1 MNKNQISVLQKS
13 NLLGRDFIIYGTAE
27 TPLFL
32 AKDVAEMIGH
42 SNTAKMLRMIDK
54 DEKVK
59 IFCNLPQEGTIT
71 KGYNPCESATYY
83 GTNRM
88 FVTEDGLYEILM
100 QSNLPIA
107 KEFKKGVKTIL
118 KEIRKNGGYIATS
131 EEDDAEMILAKALK
145 IADATIKRKEQQ
157 LLEQQQQIDKQIK
170 TINKMKPLA
179 EYTKEVLQSDSTYTL
194 TQVSKDLGF
203 KSVYK
208 FLDWANKN
216 ILYKQSNQWMPTAK
230 YSDKG
235 LFRTRTT
242 KYFKSDGTIGTKMS
256 TVVTEKGREFLHN
269 IISNNK

>member
-1 MNKNQISVLQKS
+1 MTQNQVKILQKS
-13 NLLGRDFIIYGTAE
+13 NLLGREFTIYGTAE
-27 TPLFL
+27 NPIFL

-42 SNTAKMLRMIDK
+42 SNVSKMLSMIDK

-59 IFCNLPQEGTIT
+59 IFCNLPQEDTIT
-71 KGYNPCESATYY
+71 KGYNPCKSATYY

-118 KEIRKNGGYIATS
+118 KEIRKNGGYIATN
-131 EEDDAEMILAKALK
+131 EDDDAEMILAKALK
-145 IADATIKRKEQQ
+145 FADATIKRKEQQ
-157 LLEQQQQIDKQIK
+157 LLEQKEQIDKQIK

-179 EYTKEVLQSDSTYTL
+179 EYTKEVLKSDSTYTL

-242 KYFKSDGTIGTKMS
+242 MFFKSDGTIGTKMS
-256 TVVTEKGREFLHN
+256 TVVTEKDREFLHN

>member
-1 MNKNQISVLQKS
+1 MTQNQ
-13 NLLGRDFIIYGTAE
+13 
-27 TPLFL
+27 
-32 AKDVAEMIGH
+32 
-42 SNTAKMLRMIDK
+42 
-54 DEKVK
+54 VK
-59 IFCNLPQEGTIT
+59 IFENNQFGKIRTAGTSENPLFCLSDICRVLESQIGNTKKRLNKRGIYSINTPTYNQFGAEVIQEMVYVNEQNLYKVIMRSDKPQAEAFQDWVCG
-71 KGYNPCESATYY
+71 E
-83 GTNRM
+83 
-88 FVTEDGLYEILM
+88 V
-100 QSNLPIA
+100 LPS
-107 KEFKKGVKTIL
+107 
-118 KEIRKNGGYIATS
+118 IRKNGGYIATS

-145 IADATIKRKEQQ
+145 VADATIKRKEQQ
-157 LLEQQQQIDKQIK
+157 LLEQKKQIDKQIK

-179 EYTKEVLQSDSTYTL
+179 EYCSEVLQSDSTYTL

-235 LFRTRTT
+235 LFKTRTT

>member
-1 MNKNQISVLQKS
+1 MENVIIFESDKFGQI
-13 NLLGRDFIIYGTAE
+13 RTAGTSE
-27 TPLFL
+27 EPLFCL
-32 AKDVAEMIGH
+32 KDICRVLELQVGNTKKRLNERGIYSINTPTYNQFGAEVIQEMVYVNEQNLYKVIMR
-42 SNTAKMLRMIDK
+42 SDK
-54 DEKVK
+54 PQAEAFQDWVCGEV
-59 IFCNLPQEGTIT
+59 LP
-71 KGYNPCESATYY
+71 S
-83 GTNRM
+83 
-88 FVTEDGLYEILM
+88 
-100 QSNLPIA
+100 
-107 KEFKKGVKTIL
+107 
-118 KEIRKNGGYIATS
+118 IRKNGGYIATS
-131 EEDDAEMILAKALK
+131 EEDDAEMILARALK
-145 IADATIKRKEQQ
+145 VADATIKRKEQQ
-157 LLEQQQQIDKQIK
+157 LLEQKEQIDKQIK

-179 EYTKEVLQSDSTYTL
+179 EYCSEVLQSDSTYTL

-269 IISNNK
+269 IISNNNK

>member
-1 MNKNQISVLQKS
+1 MNKNQISVLQKL
-13 NLLGRDFIIYGTAE
+13 NLLGRDFTIYGTAE
-27 TPLFL
+27 NPLFL

-157 LLEQQQQIDKQIK
+157 LLEQKEQIDKQIK

-256 TVVTEKGREFLHN
+256 TVITEKGREFLHN
-269 IISNNK
+269 LISNNK

>member
-13 NLLGRDFIIYGTAE
+13 NLLGREFTIYGTSE
-27 TPLFL
+27 NPLFL

-42 SNTAKMLRMIDK
+42 SDVSKMMRMVDD

-59 IFCNLPQEGTIT
+59 IFCTLPSENTN
-71 KGYNPCESATYY
+71 KVLKPCESVTYT
-83 GTNRM
+83 GANRM

-118 KEIRKNGGYIATS
+118 KEIRKNGGYIATN
-131 EEDDAEMILAKALK
+131 EDDDAEMILAKALK
-145 IADATIKRKEQQ
+145 VADATIKRKEQQ
-157 LLEQQQQIDKQIK
+157 LLEQKEQIDKQIK

-179 EYTKEVLQSDSTYTL
+179 EYCSEVLQSDSTYTL

-230 YSDKG
+230 YSGKDYFK
-235 LFRTRTT
+235 TRTT

-256 TVVTEKGREFLHN
+256 TVITEKGREFLHN
-269 IISNNK
+269 LINNNK

>member
-1 MNKNQISVLQKS
+1 MKS
-13 NLLGRDFIIYGTAE
+13 NQNITIFENNQFGQIRTAGTSE
-27 TPLFL
+27 NPLFCL
-32 AKDVAEMIGH
+32 ADICKVLELKTNDVKNRLKKDGVDSIGVIDSMGRKQVAMFINEQNLYRVIMR
-42 SNTAKMLRMIDK
+42 SDK
-54 DEKVK
+54 PQAEAFQDWVCGEV
-59 IFCNLPQEGTIT
+59 LP
-71 KGYNPCESATYY
+71 S
-83 GTNRM
+83 
-88 FVTEDGLYEILM
+88 
-100 QSNLPIA
+100 
-107 KEFKKGVKTIL
+107 
-118 KEIRKNGGYIATS
+118 IRKNGGYIATS

-145 IADATIKRKEQQ
+145 VADATIKRKEQQ
-157 LLEQQQQIDKQIK
+157 LLEQKEQIDKQIK

-179 EYTKEVLQSDSTYTL
+179 EYCSEVLQSDSTYTL

>member
-1 MNKNQISVLQKS
+1 MKQNQ
-13 NLLGRDFIIYGTAE
+13 
-27 TPLFL
+27 
-32 AKDVAEMIGH
+32 
-42 SNTAKMLRMIDK
+42 
-54 DEKVK
+54 VK
-59 IFCNLPQEGTIT
+59 IFESNQFGQIRTAGTSENPLFCLADICKVLELKTNDVKNRLRKDGMDSIGVIDSMGRKQVAMFINEQNLYRVIMRSDKPQAEPFQDWVCG
-71 KGYNPCESATYY
+71 E
-83 GTNRM
+83 
-88 FVTEDGLYEILM
+88 V
-100 QSNLPIA
+100 LPS
-107 KEFKKGVKTIL
+107 
-118 KEIRKNGGYIATS
+118 IRKNGGYIATN
-131 EEDDAEMILAKALK
+131 EDDDAEMILARALK

-157 LLEQQQQIDKQIK
+157 LLEQKEQIDKQIK

-179 EYTKEVLQSDSTYTL
+179 EYCSEVLQSDSTYTL

-269 IISNNK
+269 IISNSK

>member
-1 MNKNQISVLQKS
+1 MNKNQ
-13 NLLGRDFIIYGTAE
+13 
-27 TPLFL
+27 
-32 AKDVAEMIGH
+32 
-42 SNTAKMLRMIDK
+42 
-54 DEKVK
+54 VK
-59 IFCNLPQEGTIT
+59 IFENNQFGQIRTAGTSEEPLFCLKDICRVLELQVGNTKKRLNERGIYSINTPTYNQFGAEVIQEMVYVNEQNLYKVIMRSDKPQAEAFQDWVCG
-71 KGYNPCESATYY
+71 E
-83 GTNRM
+83 
-88 FVTEDGLYEILM
+88 V
-100 QSNLPIA
+100 LPS
-107 KEFKKGVKTIL
+107 
-118 KEIRKNGGYIATS
+118 IRKNGGYIATN

-145 IADATIKRKEQQ
+145 VADATIKRKEQQ
-157 LLEQQQQIDKQIK
+157 LLEQKKQIDKQIK

-179 EYTKEVLQSDSTYTL
+179 EYCSEVLQSDSTYTL

-269 IISNNK
+269 IISNNNK

>member
-1 MNKNQISVLQKS
+1 MQKLKTLQTS
-13 NLLGRDFIIYGTAE
+13 NLLGREFTIYGTVE
-27 TPLFL
+27 NPLFL
-32 AKDVAEMIGH
+32 ARDVAEMIGH
-42 SNTAKMLRMIDK
+42 SDISTMMRMVDE
-54 DEKVK
+54 DEKYRD
-59 IFCNLPQEGTIT
+59 T
-71 KGYNPCESATYY
+71 NPNNVCGGQSAW
-83 GTNRM
+83 
-88 FVTEDGLYEILM
+88 FLTEDGLYEVLM
-100 QSNLPIA
+100 QSRKPIA

-118 KEIRKNGGYIATS
+118 KEIRKNGGYIAIS

-145 IADATIKRKEQQ
+145 VADATIKRKEQQ
-157 LLEQQQQIDKQIK
+157 LLEQKEQIDKQIK

-179 EYTKEVLQSDSTYTL
+179 EYCSELLQSDSTYTL

-230 YSDKG
+230 YSNKG

-256 TVVTEKGREFLHN
+256 TVITEKGREFLYN
-269 IISNNK
+269 LISNNK

>member
-1 MNKNQISVLQKS
+1 MQKLKILQTS
-13 NLLGRDFIIYGTAE
+13 NLLGREFTIYGTVE
-27 TPLFL
+27 NPLFL
-32 AKDVAEMIGH
+32 AKDVAEMIEH
-42 SNTAKMLRMIDK
+42 SKADVMISVVD
-54 DEKVK
+54 DNEKVK
-59 IFCNLPQEGTIT
+59 VNNVYVDGRTGGNGVWFL
-71 KGYNPCESATYY
+71 
-83 GTNRM
+83 
-88 FVTEDGLYEILM
+88 TEDGLYEVLM
-100 QSNLPIA
+100 QSRKPIA

-131 EEDDAEMILAKALK
+131 EEDNAEMILAKALK
-145 IADATIKRKEQQ
+145 VADATIKRKEQQ
-157 LLEQQQQIDKQIK
+157 LLEHKEQIDKQIK

-179 EYTKEVLQSDSTYTL
+179 EYCSEVLQSDSTYTL

-269 IISNNK
+269 IISNNQ

>member
-1 MNKNQISVLQKS
+1 MTQNQ
-13 NLLGRDFIIYGTAE
+13 
-27 TPLFL
+27 
-32 AKDVAEMIGH
+32 
-42 SNTAKMLRMIDK
+42 
-54 DEKVK
+54 VK
-59 IFCNLPQEGTIT
+59 IFENNQFGQIRTAGTSEEPLFCLSDICRVLELQIGNTKKRLNERGIYSINTPTYNQFGAEVIQEMVYVNEQNLYRVIMRSDKPQAEAFQDWVCG
-71 KGYNPCESATYY
+71 E
-83 GTNRM
+83 
-88 FVTEDGLYEILM
+88 V
-100 QSNLPIA
+100 LPS
-107 KEFKKGVKTIL
+107 
-118 KEIRKNGGYIATS
+118 IRKNGGYIATS

-145 IADATIKRKEQQ
+145 VADATIKRKEQQ
-157 LLEQQQQIDKQIK
+157 LLEQKKQIDKQIK

-179 EYTKEVLQSDSTYTL
+179 EYCSEVLQSDSTYTL

>member
-1 MNKNQISVLQKS
+1 MNKNQISILKKS
-13 NLLGRDFIIYGTAE
+13 NLLGREFTIYGTAE
-27 TPLFL
+27 NPLFL

-42 SNTAKMLRMIDK
+42 SNVSKMMRMIDK

-59 IFCNLPQEGTIT
+59 IFCNLPQKDTIT
-71 KGYNPCESATYY
+71 KGYKPCESATYY

-131 EEDDAEMILAKALK
+131 EEDDAEMILAKALR

-157 LLEQQQQIDKQIK
+157 LLEQKQQIDKQIK

-203 KSVYK
+203 KSVHK

-216 ILYKQSNQWMPTAK
+216 ILYKQSNQWMPTAN

-256 TVVTEKGREFLHN
+256 TVITEKGREFLHN
-269 IISNNK
+269 LISNNN

>member
-1 MNKNQISVLQKS
+1 MKQNQ
-13 NLLGRDFIIYGTAE
+13 
-27 TPLFL
+27 
-32 AKDVAEMIGH
+32 
-42 SNTAKMLRMIDK
+42 
-54 DEKVK
+54 VK
-59 IFCNLPQEGTIT
+59 IFESNQFGQIRTAGTSENPLFCLADICKVLELKTNDVKNRLRKDGMDSIGVIDSMGRKQVAMFINEQNLYRVIMRSDKPQAEAFQDWVCG
-71 KGYNPCESATYY
+71 E
-83 GTNRM
+83 
-88 FVTEDGLYEILM
+88 V
-100 QSNLPIA
+100 LPS
-107 KEFKKGVKTIL
+107 
-118 KEIRKNGGYIATS
+118 IRKNGGYIATS
-131 EEDDAEMILAKALK
+131 EDDDAEMILARALK

-157 LLEQQQQIDKQIK
+157 LLEQKEQIDKQIK

-179 EYTKEVLQSDSTYTL
+179 EYCSEVLQSDSTYTL

-269 IISNNK
+269 IISNSK

>member
-1 MNKNQISVLQKS
+1 MNKNQ
-13 NLLGRDFIIYGTAE
+13 
-27 TPLFL
+27 
-32 AKDVAEMIGH
+32 
-42 SNTAKMLRMIDK
+42 
-54 DEKVK
+54 VK
-59 IFCNLPQEGTIT
+59 IFENNQFGQIRTAGTSEEPLFCLKDICRVLELQVGNTKKRLNERGIYSINTPTYNQFGAEVIQEMVYVNEQNLYKVIMRSDKPQAEAFQDWVCG
-71 KGYNPCESATYY
+71 E
-83 GTNRM
+83 
-88 FVTEDGLYEILM
+88 V
-100 QSNLPIA
+100 LPS
-107 KEFKKGVKTIL
+107 
-118 KEIRKNGGYIATS
+118 IRKNGGYIATN

-145 IADATIKRKEQQ
+145 VADATIKRKEQQ
-157 LLEQQQQIDKQIK
+157 LLEQKEQIDKQIK

-179 EYTKEVLQSDSTYTL
+179 EYCSEVLQSDSTYTL

>member
-1 MNKNQISVLQKS
+1 MSNIKIFENNQFGQI
-13 NLLGRDFIIYGTAE
+13 RTAGTSE
-27 TPLFL
+27 NPLFCL
-32 AKDVAEMIGH
+32 ADICKVLELKTNDVKNRLKKDGVDSIGVRDAMGRKQVAMFINEQNLYRVIMR
-42 SNTAKMLRMIDK
+42 SDK
-54 DEKVK
+54 PQAEAFQDWVCGEV
-59 IFCNLPQEGTIT
+59 LP
-71 KGYNPCESATYY
+71 S
-83 GTNRM
+83 
-88 FVTEDGLYEILM
+88 
-100 QSNLPIA
+100 
-107 KEFKKGVKTIL
+107 
-118 KEIRKNGGYIATS
+118 IRKNGGYIAIS

-145 IADATIKRKEQQ
+145 VADATIKRKEQQ
-157 LLEQQQQIDKQIK
+157 LLEQKEQIDKQIK

-179 EYTKEVLQSDSTYTL
+179 EYCSEVLQSDSTYTL

-256 TVVTEKGREFLHN
+256 TVITEKGREFLHN
-269 IISNNK
+269 LISNNK